1 MAPGKKT
8 VFNVEW
14 LKDETLS
21 PWLRENANDKF
32 SAYCSFCKKNFS
44 LSNMGIQSL
53 TSHARSSKHSKIIS
67 IEKKNY
73 GMHMFLNAKPQ
84 TPLVQDLVTGSSN
97 LNNPHTSLS
106 DYNSLVLTPD
116 VPKSPI
122 LGEKNITTFFEKDAT
137 TKAEILWALQCVYS
151 HLSMSAGGACIETM
165 KLMFPDSNIASNI
178 KLQRTKLTY
187 TIVHGLAK
195 HFLYELQDILKKVDC
210 FTIAFDESL
219 NKISEKEQ
227 MDIYIRYWDDEFNK
241 VLCQYYTSTFLG
253 HTTAEDMLDAL
264 VLGLQPLDL
273 KHIMQ
278 VSMDGPNVNI
288 KLLRLLKEK
297 LKTSDLNDPIIID
310 IGTCGLH
317 TLHNAF
323 KAGIKAPKWEIID
336 FLRAIYNLFKNVPAR
351 RADLIHYSG
360 SSEFPLK
367 FCAVRWLQ
375 NIVVTERAEK
385 LLPNLRAYVEGV
397 KNTNREPTSY
407 SYSKMVKGLSDPFI
421 RPKLAYFKTIAA
433 QLEPFLKQFQS
444 DAPLG
449 PYLYTDLQNI
459 LQFMM
464 SSFVKPEIMEK
475 EKITE
480 IDVLDKTKLIGA
492 KKINLGFST
501 REAIRSID
509 KFNDKDIL
517 IFRTD
522 CQLILQTICLKLLV
536 KSPIKYKMVKGISFC
551 DPSIIVSS
559 VKVANFRFK
568 TTLEIFVENHWV
580 SGIVGDKLEIEFS
593 ILCSNK
599 SFIERAKQFSRNEVR
614 LDSFW
619 TNIGIVF
626 NLSSAMMNVLK
637 KVLIF
642 SHGNASV
649 ERGFSVN
656 KECLITNL
664 KEESLIAQRH
674 VWSAINK
681 VGGISNIIISK
692 KLILDVRNARQ
703 YYEDALKMK
712 KKADSEHKE
721 KLSKKKHM
729 MDQLQQLREKKIR
742 LMETAQME
750 VDSIEQEINELVKL

>member
-1 MAPGKKT
+1 M
-8 VFNVEW
+8 EW

-32 SAYCSFCKKNFS
+32 SAYCCFCKKNFS
-44 LSNMGIQSL
+44 LSNMGKQSL
-53 TSHARSSKHSKIIS
+53 TNHARSSKHSKIIIS

-84 TPLVQDLVTGSSN
+84 TPLVQNLVTGSSN

-106 DYNSLVLTPD
+106 DYNSSVLTPD

-122 LGEKNITTFFEKDAT
+122 LGEKNITQFFEKDAT

-227 MDIYIRYWDDEFNK
+227 IDIYIRYWDDETNK
-241 VLCQYYTSTFLG
+241 VLCQYYNSTFLG

-297 LKTSDLNDPIIID
+297 LKISDLNDPIIFD

-375 NIVVTERAEK
+375 NIVVAERAEK

-407 SYSKMVKGLSDPFI
+407 SYSKMVKRLSDPFI
-421 RPKLAYFKTIAA
+421 RSKLAYFKTIAG

-480 IDVLDKTKLIGA
+480 IDVYDKTKLIGA

-501 REAIRSID
+501 RETIRSID
-509 KFNDKDIL
+509 KFTDKDIL

-580 SGIVGDKLEIEFS
+580 SGIVGDKLEREFS

-599 SFIERAKQFSRNEVR
+599 SFIERSKQFSRNEVR

-681 VGGISNIIISK
+681 VRGISNIIISK
-692 KLILDVRNARQ
+692 KFILDVRNARQ

-712 KKADSEHKE
+712 KKLIVKT
-721 KLSKKKHM
+721 KKNFQK
-729 MDQLQQLREKKIR
+729 RNI
-742 LMETAQME
+742 
-750 VDSIEQEINELVKL
+750 